1 MGRKFRV
8 WLDSGANHAS
18 KYEEVIDIE
27 DIGYSDTAWDA
38 LSEERK
44 EDEMR
49 EIAWS
54 RMDWGFEEIE

>member
-8 WLDSGANHAS
+8 WLDSGANHTS

-27 DIGYSDTAWDA
+27 DIGYSNTAWDA